1 MKNYRKSLPP
11 LDNLPFFLSAARN
24 KSLSAAADEL
34 FVTQAA
40 VSKRIQRLE
49 SWLGVDLFQREK
61 RNLKISNSGKEF
73 ASDVE
78 IALDFLDRAVLKIK
92 TPEEPMVRIATG
104 TTISAYWLYD
114 RLQTFS
120 RSENACNVYVTTSDS
135 TSRTHNGCT

>member
-40 VSKRIQRLE
+40 VSKRIHRLE

-78 IALDFLDRAVLKIK
+78 IALDFLDRAVRKIK

-104 TTISAYWLYD
+104 TTISA
-114 RLQTFS
+114 
-120 RSENACNVYVTTSDS
+120 
-135 TSRTHNGCT
+135 